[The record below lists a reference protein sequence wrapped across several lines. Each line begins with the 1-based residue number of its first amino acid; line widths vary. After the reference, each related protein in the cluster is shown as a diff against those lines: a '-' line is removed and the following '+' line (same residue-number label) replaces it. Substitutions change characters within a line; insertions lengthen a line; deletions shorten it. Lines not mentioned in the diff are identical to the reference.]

1 MAGTN
6 PLQQATAVL
15 LSMKMNMRT
24 ARDPEGVRRTDSR
37 QRLGAGMN
45 EDRASEHLDLLDDG
59 VCQMRDQHGQIHDLL
74 LVPCRYR
81 LWRGARSLPPS
92 GRPRRTICARADL
105 PDV

>member
-1 MAGTN
+1 MI
-6 PLQQATAVL
+6 
-15 LSMKMNMRT
+15 T

-81 LWRGARSLPPS
+81 PWRGARSLPPS
-92 GRPRRTICARADL
+92 GRRAAQSVPELISLMSSTDYSSTRGDGGFL
-105 PDV
+105 